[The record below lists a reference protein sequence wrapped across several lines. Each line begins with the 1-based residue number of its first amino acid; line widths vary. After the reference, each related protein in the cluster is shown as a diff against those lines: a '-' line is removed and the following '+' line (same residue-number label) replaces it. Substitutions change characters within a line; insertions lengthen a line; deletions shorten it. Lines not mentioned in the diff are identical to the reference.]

1 MHFQHRVEILLDMCM
16 RDKLLNMFHMCIPC
30 PCSLS
35 SDMRPALT
43 RARLTLQVVRVDAG
57 DTVFLCMCGQSS
69 VS

>member
-16 RDKLLNMFHMCIPC
+16 HDNLLNMFHMRIPC

-43 RARLTLQVVRVDAG
+43 RARLT
-57 DTVFLCMCGQSS
+57 
-69 VS
+69 